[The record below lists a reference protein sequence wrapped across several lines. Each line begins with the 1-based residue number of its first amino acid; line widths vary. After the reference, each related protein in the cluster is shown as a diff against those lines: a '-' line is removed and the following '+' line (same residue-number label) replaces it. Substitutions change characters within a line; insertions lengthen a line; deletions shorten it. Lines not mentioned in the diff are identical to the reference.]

1 MINQQKIKVL
11 LSGTDEVNV
20 EQWTK
25 NVERLCCHEVKALEY
40 FELLSMRY
48 RVTNAVIPRT

>member
-20 EQWTK
+20 EQRRK
-25 NVERLCCHEVKALEY
+25 NVERLCCREVKALEY